1 MNAQRQWKECY
12 RKFIESHSVRNRKV
26 MKSNMRRFT
35 REAAFER
42 KLEAAQ
48 RRINELEAALNKSEE
63 SREFAARLEFGG

>member
-1 MNAQRQWKECY
+1 MSAQEQWKECY
-12 RKFIESHSVRNRKV
+12 RKFIKSHSVRNRKV

-42 KLEAAQ
+42 KLEAAE
-48 RRINELEAALNKSEE
+48 RRINELETALNQSEE